1 MDLTLFP
8 ANIILYKGSNRNT
21 RKRCKVSSKLKIKTL
36 ERSKK
41 DI

>member
-1 MDLTLFP
+1 MDLKLFS
-8 ANIILYKGSNRNT
+8 ANIILRKGSNRNT
-21 RKRCKVSSKLKIKTL
+21 RKRCKVSSKLTIKTL